1 MSENRFRD
9 RQLKVWV
16 TEEERAALIRRME
29 EAGYKELSRF
39 MRTMALQGY
48 LINVDLSDFKDYA
61 AQIAKIG
68 NNINQIARKVN
79 MEQEIYSVDMVELQ
93 ESMRRIEKT
102 VQKCMDVF
110 LGINGEVSEFGNIE
124 DSED

>member
-1 MSENRFRD
+1 MSGNRFRN
-9 RQLKVWV
+9 RQIKVWV
-16 TEEERAALIRRME
+16 TEEERAAIVRRMD
-29 EAGYKELSRF
+29 EAGYKEQSRF
-39 MRTMALQGY
+39 MRAMALQGY

-79 MEQEIYSVDMVELQ
+79 MEQEIYSVDMAELQ

-110 LGINGEVSEFGNIE
+110 LGINGEVSEFGNIK